1 MTGLYV
7 ALVIKF
13 TIFALAGVVHMAYIV
28 RTRKSRTG
36 ISKDSTSPVQSGRI
50 EDARANWKRQA
61 AASGLT
67 FEELKGGKIVRTVD
81 GDTLVTI
88 SWQEV

>member
-1 MTGLYV
+1 
-7 ALVIKF
+7 
-13 TIFALAGVVHMAYIV
+13 MAYVV
-28 RTRKSRTG
+28 RTRKSRNGAT
-36 ISKDSTSPVQSGRI
+36 KDFTSPVQSGRL

-61 AASGLT
+61 TASGLV

-88 SWQEV
+88 SWQKV

>member
-1 MTGLYV
+1 
-7 ALVIKF
+7 
-13 TIFALAGVVHMAYIV
+13 MAYVV
-28 RTRKSRTG
+28 RTRKSRNG
-36 ISKDSTSPVQSGRI
+36 VAKDSTSPVQSGRA

-61 AASGLT
+61 AASGLLY
-67 FEELKGGKIVRTVD
+67 EELKGGKIVRTVD